1 MAQNESLEGWQHVSS
16 WFTKFHV
23 VSVFMAS
30 LVSGETALGKEPSPE
45 DENHEDDLLE
55 DAGPLL
61 RLHRNLKFTSA

>member
-1 MAQNESLEGWQHVSS
+1 MKASKGGKHVSS
-16 WFTKFHV
+16 LFTKFHV

-61 RLHRNLKFTSA
+61 RLHRNLKFTSPA

>member
-1 MAQNESLEGWQHVSS
+1 MRALKDGKHVSS

-23 VSVFMAS
+23 VSVIVAS
-30 LVSGETALGKEPSPE
+30 LVSGEAALGQEPPAE